1 MKPQQIAFEFPPVSH
16 SNDPESS
23 KEGAKKVTG
32 SGRRAAHVKLVLDV
46 VRAFP
51 GSTAGKIGEKT
62 KLGHVRAQ
70 RRLSDLKNEGEVFVS
85 GKKKYKKNNQSRWYP
100 TKSIRS

>member
-1 MKPQQIAFEFPPVSH
+1 MKPQQITFKFPPVSH
-16 SNDPESS
+16 SNDPEPS
-23 KEGAKKVTG
+23 KEGAKKVTR
-32 SGRRAAHVKLVLDV
+32 SGKRSAHVKLVLDV

-51 GSTAGKIGEKT
+51 GSTAGEIGDGT
-62 KLGHVRAQ
+62 GLGHVRAQ
-70 RRLSDLKNEGEVFVS
+70 RRLSDLKNDGVVFVS

>member
-1 MKPQQIAFEFPPVSH
+1 MKPQQIPMEFPPASH

-23 KEGAKKVTG
+23 KEGAKKVTR
-32 SGRRAAHVKLVLDV
+32 SGKRSAHVKLVLDV

-51 GSTAGKIGEKT
+51 GSTAGKIGKET

-70 RRLSDLKNEGEVFVS
+70 RRLSDLKNDGVVFIS
-85 GKKKYKKNNQSRWYP
+85 GKEKYKGNNQSKWYP

>member
-1 MKPQQIAFEFPPVSH
+1 MKPQQIPMEFPPISH
-16 SNDPESS
+16 SNDPEPS
-23 KEGAKKVTG
+23 KEGAKKVTR
-32 SGRRAAHVKLVLDV
+32 SGKRSAHVKLVLDV

-51 GSTAGKIGEKT
+51 GSTAGKIGKET

-70 RRLSDLKNEGEVFVS
+70 RRLSDLKNDGVIFIS
-85 GKKKYKKNNQSRWYP
+85 GKEKYKGNNQSRWYP

>member
-1 MKPQQIAFEFPPVSH
+1 MKPQQITFKFPPASH

-23 KEGAKKVTG
+23 KEGAKEVTG
-32 SGRRAAHVKLVLDV
+32 SGRRAAHVKLVMDA

-51 GSTAGKIGEKT
+51 GSTAGKIGDHT

-70 RRLSDLKNEGEVFVS
+70 RRLSDLKNDGVVFVS